1 MRLLAKKPGKGEE
14 AMARK
19 LQEAHWGG
27 KLYDLAAGSWVL
39 VLLLA
44 AGIVALVTAVLV
56 AWPAIAYIASHHF
69 GIGG

>member
-1 MRLLAKKPGKGEE
+1 LLAKKSGKGEE
-14 AMARK
+14 AMAQK

-44 AGIVALVTAVLV
+44 AGIVAVVTAVLV
-56 AWPAIAYIASHHF
+56 AWPAIAYIASRYF